1 MTPLSYTREETYAR
15 MAKKRVQLKGS
26 VVIGLVLSVIAIVLL
41 LVLFIIWKRR
51 QEVNTRETIRAIT
64 PSQNSLQAMT
74 NMYSTF
80 KSGRSR

>member
-41 LVLFIIWKRR
+41 LVLFILWKRR
-51 QEVNTRETIRAIT
+51 QEVKKVRDANRRSDNTPILER
-64 PSQNSLQAMT
+64 P
-74 NMYSTF
+74 
-80 KSGRSR
+80 